1 MKRKLWQQI
10 GIGIVGGIIAA
21 IALAAYIPSTTE
33 TNNSPNM
40 GKRHAMIRL
49 EDVGLGGDYNTLEG
63 LGKLRAVMTYLE
75 SEHVPFH
82 VAVIPR
88 RMSLQDDGVWK
99 EKGIDDPN
107 PDEVVSAFIKLLQQ
121 AEHQGGV
128 LGMHGYRHQY
138 GETYRSD
145 GEQNSGIGSE
155 FNIKDAPE
163 TQELSYAAERM
174 KESLAAFAGADL
186 HPAFWESPHYK
197 DTHEQQGVFRS
208 FVGLMY
214 QPDLYAQNAREDMN
228 AYDTINTYGQ
238 DSLGSVYIPAPY
250 RYISDAQSVDQMLE
264 KAAKDDGLA
273 SFYFHP
279 FLEFSHLEPV
289 MAGDGNPE
297 EKDGIPIYQY
307 KEGDNTSSYLHK
319 LLTGFKKLDYR
330 WMSLHDIVPFTPAHR
345 VMLPPRTRLQNVML
359 GDVTGRGHAD
369 VVVRQLHRVLV
380 IPGNYDMPRNRQQE
394 ASQVWLRETFSPDE
408 SLLLVDVNGDG
419 KQDLLAYNTETGNV
433 RVAIADK
440 RQFLPVRTIGALPL
454 GLSSVRALR
463 SRHSMGLIAKG
474 DKGLVQVNLLN
485 QQLTYTESNTKLPED
500 TEIFTA
506 PMQDTDEDDDIV
518 CVSHKDRRVS
528 IMYHQGQGGFSEP
541 QTAGGVSFGDS
552 DQLLVG
558 DTNGDG
564 RGELIA
570 YTAETGIWRVFQN
583 EGENHF
589 QPLDNEF
596 GPWAK
601 GKERRA
607 MVADFDGNRKLDIGS
622 YNETEHVL
630 DLALSFRSGTP

>member
-10 GIGIVGGIIAA
+10 GIGIVGGLLAA
-21 IALAAYIPSTTE
+21 VALAVYIPTQTE
-33 TNNSPNM
+33 TNDSPNA
-40 GKRHAMIRL
+40 GKRHVMIRL

-63 LGKLRAVMTYLE
+63 LGKLRAVMNYIE
-75 SEHVPFH
+75 SEDVPFH

-107 PDEVVSAFIKLLQQ
+107 PDEVVSAFIQVLQQ
-121 AEHQGGV
+121 AEQHGGV

-174 KESLAAFAGADL
+174 KESLAAFARAGL

-214 QPDLYAQNAREDMN
+214 QPDLYAKSARDDMN
-228 AYDTINTYGQ
+228 TYDTINTYGQ

-250 RYISDAQSVDQMLE
+250 RYISDDKSVDQMLD

-289 MAGDGNPE
+289 IGTDGNPAVKE
-297 EKDGIPIYQY
+297 GIPLYQY
-307 KEGDNTSSYLHK
+307 KEGDTSSYLHK
-319 LLTGFKKLDYR
+319 LIAGFKKLDYR

-345 VMLPPRTRLQNVML
+345 VTLPPRTKLQNVML

-369 VVVRQLHRVLV
+369 VVVRQLHRILV
-380 IPGNYDMPRNRQQE
+380 IPGNYEMPRNRPQE
-394 ASQVWLRETFSPDE
+394 ASQVWLRETFAPE
-408 SLLLVDVNGDG
+408 EQILLVDVNNDG
-419 KQDLLAYNTETGNV
+419 RQDLLAYNAETGNV
-433 RVAIADK
+433 RVAIADQK
-440 RQFLPVRTIGALPL
+440 QFLPVRAMGALPL
-454 GLSSVRALR
+454 GLSSLRTLR
-463 SRHSMGLIAKG
+463 SSSGMGLIARG
-474 DKGLVQVNLLN
+474 DKGLVQVNWLN
-485 QQLTYTESNTKLPED
+485 QQLTYQESDTKLPED
-500 TEIFTA
+500 AEIFTA
-506 PMQDTDEDDDIV
+506 HMQNTAADDDIL

-528 IMYHQGQGGFSEP
+528 IMYRQGQGLFADP
-541 QTAGGVSFGDS
+541 QTAGGVSFGNS

-564 RGELIA
+564 RSDLIV
-570 YTAETGIWRVFQN
+570 YNAETGIWRVFQN
-583 EGENHF
+583 EGDNHF

-596 GPWAK
+596 GPWAQ

-607 MVADFDGNRKLDIGS
+607 VVADFDGNQKMDMGS
-622 YNETEHVL
+622 YDETGHVL
-630 DLALSFRSGTP
+630 DLALSFRSGTR